1 VIAESSRSMQQAL
14 NEQEQVK
21 SEVQKIRRAIDDA
34 QQKLARHADRL
45 EELRNEKNLLTE
57 ECFKVYLTL

>member
-1 VIAESSRSMQQAL
+1 MIAESLRSMQQAL
-14 NEQEQVK
+14 NEQERVK

-34 QQKLARHADRL
+34 QQKLARHTDRL
-45 EELRNEKNLLTE
+45 QELRNEKNLLTE

>member
-1 VIAESSRSMQQAL
+1 MIAESSRSMQEAL

-21 SEVQKIRRAIDDA
+21 SEVHRIRRAVDDA
-34 QQKLARHADRL
+34 QQKLARHTDRL
-45 EELRNEKNLLTE
+45 QELRDEKNQLTD

>member
-1 VIAESSRSMQQAL
+1 MIAESLRSMQAAL

-21 SEVQKIRRAIDDA
+21 SEVHKIRRTIDDA
-34 QQKLARHADRL
+34 QQKLARHTDRL
-45 EELRNEKNLLTE
+45 QELRDEKNQLTD

>member
-1 VIAESSRSMQQAL
+1 MQQAL

-34 QQKLARHADRL
+34 QQKLARHTDRL
-45 EELRNEKNLLTE
+45 QELRNEKNLLTE